1 MGSSA
6 QYNRRQAYRYAPPPV
21 MAPVLSIIHGGTRTR
36 VDSVIDINLRGAR
49 VAFDGAEMHNFSSG
63 QEVTVTLQAPGLDGS
78 VEIDARIVFS
88 AKQGQRHII
97 ALVFISEPD
106 LADRTDSNFFSV
118 FNRREDQR
126 AASVAAIS
134 AVLMANREASDEIAG
149 FEVKVIN
156 HSSKGIG
163 FTVDQ
168 TLDDLIRGREAV
180 DLRIQTDG
188 SEDVQQ
194 LSARILHRVTRSD
207 TIYYGCMFSA

>member
-6 QYNRRQAYRYAPPPV
+6 QYNRRRAYRYAPPQV
-21 MAPVLSIIHGGTRTR
+21 MAPVLSITHDGTRTR

-49 VAFDGAEMHNFSSG
+49 VAFDGAEVHNFNSG

-78 VEIDARIVFS
+78 VDIGARVVFS
-88 AKQGQRHII
+88 AKQGQRHVI

-106 LADRTDSNFFSV
+106 LADRADGNFFSI

-126 AASVAAIS
+126 AASVAAIT
-134 AVLMANREASDEIAG
+134 AMLMANRAASDDITG

-163 FTVDQ
+163 FTVDE
-168 TLDDLIRGREAV
+168 TLDNLIRGREAV
-180 DLRIQTDG
+180 DLRIQTD
-188 SEDVQQ
+188 SDEDASQHT
-194 LSARILHRVTRSD
+194 ARILHRVTRSD